1 MLPALMNSPR
11 KGVGRPSVLL
21 DMRPL
26 QGPSSARGVGAYAR
40 GLLSGLIEN
49 GFDRNL
55 TLLLD
60 AAFDTPALPVG
71 EYKLAGCRR
80 RSHGQ
85 LAAYED
91 AVALAADIQRIGPDV
106 YHAIDFHL
114 PGQSPVPLVVTLHDL
129 IPWAWGGSRM
139 RGERVRYWIFR
150 GSCGGPTSSW
160 PFPRPQRRTPCGCVC
175 LRANGSASCPRRR
188 GRRLRLGRGRRNT
201 SSTGG
206 AWRSHTYCLWA
217 RWTPARIRRRCCA
230 RGRWPGIPTPSCS

>member
-1 MLPALMNSPR
+1 MRRQLVENVVEDPHRRVHELVDRRADDQDHGLGALEH
-11 KGVGRPSVLL
+11 G
-21 DMRPL
+21 
-26 QGPSSARGVGAYAR
+26 GVGAYAR

-114 PGQSPVPLVVTLHDL
+114 PGHSPVPLVVTLHDL

-139 RGERVRYWIFR
+139 RGERLRYWIFR
-150 GSCGGPTSSW
+150 
-160 PFPRPQRRTPCGCVC
+160 RLLR
-175 LRANGSASCPRRR
+175 RANVVLAVSSATADDAV
-188 GRRLRLGRGRRNT
+188 RLRV
-201 SSTGG
+201 SS
-206 AWRSHTYCLWA
+206 R
-217 RWTPARIRRRCCA
+217 PRIRVVPEA
-230 RGRWPGIPTPSCS
+230 AGPAVA